1 MGKGGWWRLIT
12 NLSAP
17 IGNSVNDFI
26 DTALCSVSYASFDDA
41 ITKISSLGKAT
52 LLCKMDLSSAFRQL
66 PIHPSDFCLLGMC
79 IQGKFYIDKCTPF
92 GCSIACSTLEK
103 FSSFLHRA
111 LPNKRT
117 MGHNTHLSNTRDD
130 KFSFI
135 ES

>member
-52 LLCKMDLSSAFRQL
+52 LLYKIDLASAFCLL
-66 PIHPSDFCLLGMC
+66 PIHPSDFCLLDMC
-79 IQGKFYIDKCTPF
+79 IQEQFYIDNCMPF
-92 GCSIACSTLEK
+92 GCSIAC
-103 FSSFLHRA
+103 
-111 LPNKRT
+111 
-117 MGHNTHLSNTRDD
+117 
-130 KFSFI
+130 
-135 ES
+135 